1 MIHTSR
7 DSHTIRGVIPELGH
21 ILLRDNSTCKLELWT
36 CSRGLA
42 LHSIVLQGKELE
54 FVREVRKAV
63 RVPDTEYNRK
73 NCPNEIG
80 RIFIDEHPLGV
91 ELREIE

>member
-7 DSHTIRGVIPELGH
+7 DSHKHLGFIPEIGY

-36 CSRGLA
+36 KSKGLA
-42 LHSIVLQGKELE
+42 LHSIVLRGEELE

-80 RIFIDEHPLGV
+80 RIFVDAHPLGI
-91 ELREIE
+91 ELREIK